1 MRPLSEFDAT
11 DVAAVF
17 TDIDDTLTWQ
27 GALVPEAYAGIVSLV
42 EAGVT
47 VGLAT
52 GRAGGFAEVLSL
64 LWPVAFAVSENGGY
78 AVLRGGQARYWDS
91 PEERDA
97 AAPRL
102 AALVA
107 AVAEELPHVALAGD
121 APLRRVDV
129 AWALHEHAN
138 VSPADTERLAALCR
152 RHGARVLTSSIHLHA
167 FYGDHDKG
175 AMLLRLAG
183 EQLGLS
189 SEQARS
195 RCLFVGD
202 SPNDQ
207 AGFSTFHRSVGVANV
222 ALHAD
227 QLDPPPAFIASKPG
241 GFGFA
246 EIADRVLQS
255 R

>member
-27 GALVPEAYAGIVSLV
+27 GALVPEAYAGIVGLT

-52 GRAGGFAEVLSL
+52 GRAGGFAEVLAL

-78 AVLRGGQARYWDS
+78 AVLRGGQARYWDP

-107 AVAEELPHVALAGD
+107 AVAEELPHVALAAD

-129 AWALHEHAN
+129 AWDLHEHAD

-152 RHGARVLTSSIHLHA
+152 RHGAKVLTSSIHLHA

-189 SEQARS
+189 NSEARTH
-195 RCLFVGD
+195 CVFVGD

-222 ALHAD
+222 AQHAD
-227 QLDPPPAFIASKPG
+227 RLDPPPAFIASKPG

-246 EIADRVLQS
+246 EIADRVL
-255 R
+255 RAR